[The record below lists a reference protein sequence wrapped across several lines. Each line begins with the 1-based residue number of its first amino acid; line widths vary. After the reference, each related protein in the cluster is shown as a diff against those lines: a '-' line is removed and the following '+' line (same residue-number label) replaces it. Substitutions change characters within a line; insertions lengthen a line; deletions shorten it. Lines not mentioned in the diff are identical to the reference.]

1 MMQPATENSATFLDP
16 HTLSVIRGVGT
27 TKTYPAGIPLTH
39 QGEVENTFYVI
50 DRGNAV
56 VVRRMEDGEER
67 VLDTLGPRQSFG
79 ELALI
84 DNSPR
89 LATVETLTE
98 STVLEVT
105 AEQFKDLLRHDPE
118 LALHITR
125 RVLANL
131 RRLDQLAIQDLREKN
146 DLLRHAYLEL
156 QSAQQILVEKKR
168 LEREMELAA
177 EMQRNLLPTIL
188 PSFADYQFYAYLAPA
203 RHVGGDLFDVRSI
216 DDDNVALL
224 IADVADKGVH
234 AALFMA
240 VTRTLFFQE
249 TMRSLSPR
257 DVMCAVH
264 NALLAIGGNHLSGY
278 GIDAFVTAFY
288 AVLNRPSGML
298 TYVRAAQDRPL
309 WLRAGRKPEALA
321 GDGRFLG
328 MIDGLELQEHQIRLL
343 PGDYLL
349 LYSDGVT
356 DQPNERDEPYGVERL
371 KAAFQAAED
380 EPNGSQLPLII
391 KDIDNWR
398 GQAPAFDD
406 LTMLLVQAIN

>member
-1 MMQPATENSATFLDP
+1 MMQPTTGNSATFLDP

-27 TKTYPAGIPLTH
+27 TKTYPAGVPLTH

-50 DRGNAV
+50 DKGRAV
-56 VVRRMEDGEER
+56 VVRRMEDGDER

-105 AEQFKDLLRHDPE
+105 AEQFKDLLRRDPE

-156 QSAQQILVEKKR
+156 QSAQQVLVEKKR

-188 PSFADYQFYAYLAPA
+188 PSFADYRFYAYLAPA

-249 TMRSLSPR
+249 TMRSLSPG
-257 DVMCAVH
+257 DVTCAVH
-264 NALLAIGGNHLSGY
+264 NALLAIGGNHSRSY

-309 WLRAGRKPEALA
+309 WLRAGRKPEALV

-328 MIDGLELQEHQIRLL
+328 MIDGLELQEYQIRLL

-356 DQPNERDEPYGVERL
+356 DQPNERDEPYGIERL
-371 KAAFQAAED
+371 KAALQAAEN
-380 EPNGSQLPLII
+380 EPNGSQLPSII

-406 LTMLLVQAIN
+406 LTMLLVQALN